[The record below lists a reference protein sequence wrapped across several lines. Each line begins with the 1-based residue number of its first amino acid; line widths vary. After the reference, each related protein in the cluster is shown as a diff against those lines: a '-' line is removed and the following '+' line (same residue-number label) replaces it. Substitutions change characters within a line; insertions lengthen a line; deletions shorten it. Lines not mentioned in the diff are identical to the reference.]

1 MYYLLHS
8 RYSYSALEYIDR
20 NDEKILHIN
29 YTNPVLTTNF
39 SRPIYFM

>member
-8 RYSYSALEYIDR
+8 RYSYSTLEYTNR
-20 NDEKILHIN
+20 GDERILHIN

-39 SRPIYFM
+39 SRTSHFM